1 MCIYLLG
8 INIVEDKKKGNVNGR
23 TTTSRF
29 EIGIKQ
35 TRVGYPYPSLELSFL
50 FYDLNTY
57 ISCQAEGS

>member
-1 MCIYLLG
+1 MYLFARYKYCG
-8 INIVEDKKKGNVNGR
+8 GQKKKGNVNGR
-23 TTTSRF
+23 TMTSRF